1 MQQGGNP
8 SPWQFLYRMCLNTES
23 PQMHHSTNHLRG
35 QRGHRHRHR
44 LAGFSRGILGVVV
57 HPLDYAELSTP
68 WCPASRAIST
78 FFSKTLSALTTPFPG
93 PLLSDGPFPSVATER
108 RAAGGPQPVAA
119 PLLEALPAAVH
130 FLVGWMEP
138 GGSAR
143 GGGAAGQS
151 PPGAPGISWRACG
164 CRSRPRLSLQR
175 RLLSVSQAGP
185 AAVTM
190 LRGW

>member
-1 MQQGGNP
+1 
-8 SPWQFLYRMCLNTES
+8 
-23 PQMHHSTNHLRG
+23 MHHPTTHLRG
-35 QRGHRHRHR
+35 QGGHHHCHR
-44 LAGFSRGILGVVV
+44 LAGFSKGILGIVV
-57 HPLDYAELSTP
+57 HSLDCTQLPFP
-68 WCPASRAIST
+68 WCLAGWAISM
-78 FFSKTLSALTTPFPG
+78 FFSKTPSALTPTFPG
-93 PLLSDGPFPSVATER
+93 PLLSHDPLPCVATER
-108 RAAGGPQPVAA
+108 RAAGRPQLVAA

-143 GGGAAGQS
+143 RGGAAGQS
-151 PPGAPGISWRACG
+151 PPGAPGISWRAGG